1 MLVNLK
7 FLVETVV
14 DYKGD
19 DMENLEEVSD
29 MTLTK
34 VIMVYPEDG
43 EDVAMDITEEVKEFF
58 SVMNI
63 KKIFEEMFEGM
74 FEEGMFEEGLKN
86 LS

>member
-19 DMENLEEVSD
+19 DMENLEETSN

-34 VIMVYPEDG
+34 VIMVYPKDG
-43 EDVAMDITEEVKEFF
+43 EEVATDITEEVM
-58 SVMNI
+58 VHI
-63 KKIFEEMFEGM
+63 LEERF
-74 FEEGMFEEGLKN
+74 KN
-86 LS
+86 L

>member
-7 FLVETVV
+7 FLVETVA

-43 EDVAMDITEEVKEFF
+43 EEVTMDITEEVKEFF
-58 SVMNI
+58 SVKNI
-63 KKIFEEMFEGM
+63 KKMIEE
-74 FEEGMFEEGLKN
+74 MFEEGLKN
-86 LS
+86 L

>member
-19 DMENLEEVSD
+19 DMENLEEISD
-29 MTLTK
+29 ITLTK
-34 VIMVYPEDG
+34 VIVVYPEDG
-43 EDVAMDITEEVKEFF
+43 EEVAMDITEEIIAMEKEFF
-58 SVMNI
+58 SDIVKTI
-63 KKIFEEMFEGM
+63 D
-74 FEEGMFEEGLKN
+74 EGLKN

>member
-19 DMENLEEVSD
+19 DMENLEGLSD

-43 EDVAMDITEEVKEFF
+43 EEVAMDITEEVKEFF

-63 KKIFEEMFEGM
+63 MKMFEEMFEGT
-74 FEEGMFEEGLKN
+74 FEEGLKN

>member
-19 DMENLEEVSD
+19 DVENLEEVSD

-43 EDVAMDITEEVKEFF
+43 EEVAVDITEDVKEFF

-63 KKIFEEMFEGM
+63 KEMFE
-74 FEEGMFEEGLKN
+74 EMFEEGLKN
-86 LS
+86 L

>member
-19 DMENLEEVSD
+19 DMENLEEISD
-29 MTLTK
+29 ITLTK

-43 EDVAMDITEEVKEFF
+43 EEVAMDITEEIIAMEKEFF
-58 SVMNI
+58 SDIVKTI
-63 KKIFEEMFEGM
+63 D
-74 FEEGMFEEGLKN
+74 EGLKN

>member
-19 DMENLEEVSD
+19 DMENLEEISD
-29 MTLTK
+29 ITLTK
-34 VIMVYPEDG
+34 VIVVYPEDG
-43 EDVAMDITEEVKEFF
+43 EEVAMDITEEIIAMEKEFF
-58 SVMNI
+58 SDIVKRI
-63 KKIFEEMFEGM
+63 D
-74 FEEGMFEEGLKN
+74 EGLKN